1 MRQSNPFQPLLNRKF
16 EEFTIMPGA
25 EIESFDVGQ
34 IITLLVIAIF
44 VGWLAGVITRGGGF
58 GLLGD
63 IVVAVAGAFAGYYL
77 FDFLGISLG
86 GGYLDLIVTA
96 TVGAVIVVMLI
107 RLVKR
112 I

>member
-1 MRQSNPFQPLLNRKF
+1 MMLDNMGSLDL
-16 EEFTIMPGA
+16 
-25 EIESFDVGQ
+25 GQ
-34 IITLLVIAIF
+34 IVTLLVIAIF

-63 IVVAVAGAFAGYYL
+63 IVVAIVGSFAGYYL
-77 FDFLGISLG
+77 FDLLGIDLG
-86 GGYLDLIVTA
+86 GGYLDLSITA
-96 TVGAVIVVMLI
+96 TVGAVIVLMLI

>member
-1 MRQSNPFQPLLNRKF
+1 
-16 EEFTIMPGA
+16 MP
-25 EIESFDVGQ
+25 S
-34 IITLLVIAIF
+34 F

-63 IVVAVAGAFAGYYL
+63 IVVAIVGAFAGYYL
-77 FDFLGISLG
+77 FNLVGIDLG
-86 GGYLDLIVTA
+86 GGYLDLIITA
-96 TVGAVIVVMLI
+96 TAGAVVVLMLI